1 MKQQDDKIR
10 DSLLHRLLDETHAES
25 EAGTGLT
32 GPEAAG
38 YSRYREGLAHLE
50 NHQEKAPADFTSRVM
65 AALPEKPHL
74 SWVDRLK
81 SFWPEGRFWAIPGI
95 AGALA
100 MLVLLAGLTL
110 FQSSEKSGLIPVALD
125 LYAPSA
131 DRVQL
136 VGTFS
141 GWMPEAYP
149 LKGPDAVGYW
159 VININLPP
167 GRHEYAFLVNG
178 SRLVPDDDGEVLR
191 PDGYGLQNS
200 LLFVD
205 GDMSEGVK
213 AAAFPGPVQGTVLLP
228 AEHEDQWLALL
239 NEGKGAGIQDPYL
252 RSLLA
257 KMAASK
263 MAPAEAREI
272 LAPLIR
278 DGRSGLNL
286 RYVLLRL
293 DEGLLKKFPME
304 ELKKI
309 TLASRTAFLE
319 AGLML
324 ARSGYEPPAETYP
337 ALLDA
342 TAFAIESGFSPASL
356 NAVLNAG
363 KDRKPRQITEVLE
376 LGETLFYAGLEN
388 EALLSLMQ
396 RCLVKNLDVQQMERV
411 TDHVRESLLKG
422 ENHQIIIDTLWIQA
436 FLRKTPQLT
445 KEQMKQ
451 IIITPQPVT
460 CGSNSRNAASIPV
473 T

>member
-1 MKQQDDKIR
+1 MKQHDDKFR

-25 EAGTGLT
+25 EEGTGLT

-50 NHQEKAPADFTSRVM
+50 THQEKAPADFTSRVM

-74 SWVDRLK
+74 SWIDRLK
-81 SFWPEGRFWAIPGI
+81 SFWPDGRFWPIPGI

-100 MLVLLAGLTL
+100 MLFLLAGLTFL
-110 FQSSEKSGLIPVALD
+110 QPSKKSGLIPVALD
-125 LYAPSA
+125 LFAPSA

-159 VININLPP
+159 VINIKLPP

-191 PDGYGLQNS
+191 PDGYGLKNS

-213 AAAFPGPVQGTVLLP
+213 SADFTDAVQRIVSLP
-228 AEHEDQWLALL
+228 AEHEDQWLALF
-239 NEGKGAGIQDPYL
+239 NDGKGAGIQDPRL
-252 RSLLA
+252 CSLLA

-272 LAPLIR
+272 LDPLFR
-278 DGRSGLNL
+278 DGRAGLNL
-286 RYVLLRL
+286 RHVLLRL
-293 DEGLLKKFPME
+293 DEGLLKKIPMK
-304 ELKKI
+304 ELNKI
-309 TLASRTAFLE
+309 ALASRTAFRE
-319 AGLML
+319 AGSML
-324 ARSGYEPPAETYP
+324 ARSGYQPSAETYP

-342 TAFAIESGFSPASL
+342 TAFAIESGFSPVSVK
-356 NAVLNAG
+356 AVLKAG

-376 LGETLFYAGLEN
+376 LGETLFYAGMEK
-388 EALLSLMQ
+388 ESLLSIMES
-396 RCLVKNLDVQQMERV
+396 CLVKNLNVQQMERV
-411 TDHVRESLLKG
+411 TDHVREALIKG
-422 ENHQIIIDTLWIQA
+422 QDRGTIIDTLRIQA
-436 FLRKTPQLT
+436 LLN
-445 KEQMKQ
+445 
-451 IIITPQPVT
+451 
-460 CGSNSRNAASIPV
+460 SNSQIG
-473 T
+473 